1 VKPKDFGTI
10 AEQLRRSTVQ
20 ILNGNRGESGSG
32 SGVIWNSGG
41 LIVTNAHVMRH
52 ENARVELW
60 DGRVFPATVHSRDNR
75 RDLAALSIQTRGL
88 PAAAPGDSSALRP
101 GELVMA
107 VGNPLGFVGALTTGV
122 VHAIG
127 PLRGLGRRPWVQA
140 AVRLAPGN
148 SGGPL
153 ADAQGSVVGLNTM
166 VVAGGLALAIPS
178 NSVADFLKRGAGVSL
193 GVTVR
198 PVNIRS
204 NTIVGQAGVGQAGVG
219 LMVLEIA
226 RNSPAETASLLPGD
240 VLIAANNAAF
250 SNVEDLSDAI
260 DASAGRLLVLRF
272 QRGGNAA
279 REVAVQLNAPKTAAA

>member
-1 VKPKDFGTI
+1 MKPRGFGTI

-20 ILNGNRGESGSG
+20 IVNGNRGESGSG
-32 SGVIWNSGG
+32 SGVIWDPSG

-60 DGRVFPATVHSRDNR
+60 DGRVFPATVHSRDAR
-75 RDLAALSIQTRGL
+75 RDLAALHINTRGL
-88 PAAAPGDSSALRP
+88 PAAAAGDSSALRP

-107 VGNPLGFVGALTTGV
+107 VGNPMGFVGALTTGV

-178 NSVADFLKRGAGVSL
+178 NTVADFLKRGAGVAL

-204 NTIVGQAGVGQAGVG
+204 RTTLG

-226 RNSPAETASLLPGD
+226 SNSPAEAASLLPGD
-240 VLIAANNAAF
+240 VLIAANNTAF
-250 SNVEDLSDAI
+250 TNVEDLSDAI
-260 DASAGRLLVLRF
+260 DASVGRTLVLRF
-272 QRGGNAA
+272 LRGGSAA
-279 REVAVQLNAPKTAAA
+279 REVAVRMNVPKTVAA

>member
-32 SGVIWNSGG
+32 SGVIWDSGG

-52 ENARVELW
+52 ASARVELW
-60 DGRVFPATVHSRDNR
+60 DGRAFPATVHSRDDR
-75 RDLAALSIQTRGL
+75 RDLAALRIHTRGL
-88 PAAAPGDSSALRP
+88 PSASPGDSSALRP
-101 GELVMA
+101 GEMVMA
-107 VGNPLGFVGALTTGV
+107 VGNPLGFTGALTTGV
-122 VHAIG
+122 VHTIG
-127 PLRGLGRRPWVQA
+127 PLRGFGRRPWVQA

-153 ADAQGSVVGLNTM
+153 ADAQGAVIGLNTM

-204 NTIVGQAGVGQAGVG
+204 KTTIG

-240 VLIAANNAAF
+240 ILIAANNASF
-250 SNVEDLSDAI
+250 SSFEDLSDAI
-260 DASAGRLLVLRF
+260 DAATGRLLVLRF
-272 QRGGNAA
+272 LRGGSAT
-279 REVAVQLNAPKTAAA
+279 REVAVALDAPKTVAA